1 MTFSLPVRLGMNFLA
16 GGLLMVA
23 LAYDWLGN
31 VAHEIIGTVMLV
43 LLIAHNTFNR
53 RWYARAAKGGRN
65 LRGWVN
71 IVVIVS
77 LLSTMLVLLVTSLMI
92 SRSMF
97 SVLPLSGNYIAR
109 QVHGLT
115 AYWALI
121 IASVHVGMRWSMIM
135 GVTSGWLRISDRS
148 NVRTAVLRTLA
159 VAIAAYGIHSSFV
172 IGVRSRLMAEI
183 TMNFWDFSQPSL
195 GFFLHIAS
203 IMVLYA
209 CSGHYAMKLASV
221 LNLARNGRQ
230 DRLPDARKGRP
241 WAIK

>member
-1 MTFSLPVRLGMNFLA
+1 
-16 GGLLMVA
+16 MVA
-23 LAYDWLGN
+23 LAYDRLGN
-31 VAHEIIGTVMLV
+31 ITHEIIGTVMFA

-53 RWYARAAKGGRN
+53 RWYARASKSGRN

-71 IVVIVS
+71 VVVIVL
-77 LLSTMLVLLVTSLMI
+77 LLSTMLALLVTSLMI

-97 SVLPLSGNYIAR
+97 SFLPLSGGYIAR
-109 QVHGLT
+109 QIHGLA
-115 AYWALI
+115 AYWAFI
-121 IASVHVGMRWSMIM
+121 IVSVHVGMRWSMIM

-172 IGVRSRLMAEI
+172 IGIRSRLMAEI

-203 IMVLYA
+203 IMVLCA
-209 CSGHYAMKLASV
+209 CFAHYAMKLASV
-221 LNLARNGRQ
+221 LNLTQNGRHG
-230 DRLPDARKGRP
+230 RLPDVR
-241 WAIK
+241 